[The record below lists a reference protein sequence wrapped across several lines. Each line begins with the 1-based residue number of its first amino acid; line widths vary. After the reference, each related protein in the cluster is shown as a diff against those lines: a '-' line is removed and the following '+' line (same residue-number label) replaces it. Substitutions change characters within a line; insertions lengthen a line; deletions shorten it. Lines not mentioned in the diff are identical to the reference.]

1 MVLDPL
7 NVRFPPKAD
16 VHELWL
22 VRPPAIPWS
31 CCTEQTGYS
40 SAGTGVWR
48 AAIGCYRAPHAHHQF
63 CFCAEAGQQGA
74 AEGGD
79 KIMRRLALALALLV
93 PSAAVMPAFPLFAAT
108 PAPAYPQLVQLFAEW
123 RAFNQP
129 AMVGGVADYSPAAV
143 AAKVARLPGFR
154 ARLAA
159 IDTSRWSVAERNDK
173 RLIEA
178 EMNGLAFYF
187 RVLKPWARDPGFYLT
202 VFPDMSDVPAH
213 EGTYAEP
220 VTDLF
225 HYHWPLSAADQT
237 KLARQL
243 ETVAPLLAQAKVN
256 LAPSTARDL
265 WAYGAQGFLD
275 QAEALANLERGAL
288 ILRDLEGYRTVSLKG
303 ASPRLVEAVASAR
316 KATTDFAGWV
326 KSEAPSRSGPSGVG
340 KDNYDW
346 WLKNVLLNPYSFNEQ
361 VVILQREL
369 DRSLASLRLEEVR
382 NRKLPAT
389 AEVSDPAAYRRLAEQ
404 RTERLWRFMVDAGFF
419 ADTPHSR
426 VALVAQ
432 TVDYTAPDKRN
443 FFTHINA
450 LDPTPLMTHFVHW
463 NELARLEHEP
473 HPSPIRRTAP
483 LFNIYADRSE
493 GLATA
498 MEEVLMHAGLY
509 DDIPRGRELVW
520 IMLANRAAR
529 GLASLRVQANE
540 IGLDEAGKFH
550 ASWTPRGFSDPTSH
564 LVGFEQLLYLRQ
576 PGYGPSY
583 IVGKAHLD
591 RLLAEASHRAELAN
605 RPYSNRDTFNAIYA
619 SGIVPW
625 ALVEDE
631 MAEGALG
638 R

>member
-1 MVLDPL
+1 M
-7 NVRFPPKAD
+7 F
-16 VHELWL
+16 
-22 VRPPAIPWS
+22 
-31 CCTEQTGYS
+31 
-40 SAGTGVWR
+40 
-48 AAIGCYRAPHAHHQF
+48 
-63 CFCAEAGQQGA
+63 
-74 AEGGD
+74 
-79 KIMRRLALALALLV
+79 RLALGLALLV
-93 PSAAVMPAFPLFAAT
+93 LSEAIMSVPALAVS
-108 PAPAYPQLVQLFAEW
+108 PAPAYRQLVQLFADW

-129 AMVGGVADYSPAAV
+129 AIVGGVADYSAAAMAV
-143 AAKVARLPGFR
+143 KASRLPGFR

-159 IDTSRWSVAERNDK
+159 INTSRWSVAERNDK

-178 EMNGLAFYF
+178 EMNGLDFYF

-225 HYHWPLSAADQT
+225 PYRWPLSAADQT

-275 QAEALANLERGAL
+275 QAEALANLEKGAL

-303 ASPRLVEAVASAR
+303 ASPRLVAAVASAR
-316 KATTDFAGWV
+316 KATTDFADWV
-326 KSEAPSRSGPSGVG
+326 KGEALKRSGPSGVG

-346 WLKNVLLNPYSFNEQ
+346 WLKKVLLNPYSFDEQ

-389 AEVSDPAAYRRLAEQ
+389 TEVTDPSAYRRLAEQ
-404 RTERLWRFMVDAGFF
+404 RTEQLWRFMVSAGFF

-426 VALVAQ
+426 AALISQ
-432 TVDYTAPDKRN
+432 TVEYTAPDKRN

-450 LDPTPLMTHFVHW
+450 LDPTPLLTHFVHW
-463 NELARLEHEP
+463 NELARLKHEP
-473 HPSPIRRTAP
+473 HPSPIRQSAP

-493 GLATA
+493 GFATA
-498 MEEVLMHAGLY
+498 IEEVLMHAGLY

-550 ASWTPRGFSDPTSH
+550 ASWTPRAFSDPTSH

-583 IVGKAHLD
+583 IVGKVHLD
-591 RLLAEASHRAELAN
+591 RLLAKASYDAQHAN
-605 RPYSNRDTFNAIYA
+605 RPYSNREVFEAIYA

-631 MAEGALG
+631 MAAGALS

>member
-1 MVLDPL
+1 M
-7 NVRFPPKAD
+7 F
-16 VHELWL
+16 
-22 VRPPAIPWS
+22 
-31 CCTEQTGYS
+31 
-40 SAGTGVWR
+40 
-48 AAIGCYRAPHAHHQF
+48 
-63 CFCAEAGQQGA
+63 
-74 AEGGD
+74 
-79 KIMRRLALALALLV
+79 RLALGLALLV
-93 PSAAVMPAFPLFAAT
+93 LSEAIMSVPALAVS
-108 PAPAYPQLVQLFAEW
+108 PAPAYRQLVQLFADW

-129 AMVGGVADYSPAAV
+129 AIVGGVADYSAAAMAV
-143 AAKVARLPGFR
+143 KASRLPGFR

-159 IDTSRWSVAERNDK
+159 INTSRWSVAERNDK

-178 EMNGLAFYF
+178 EMNGLDFYF

-225 HYHWPLSAADQT
+225 PYRWPLSAADQT

-243 ETVAPLLAQAKVN
+243 ETVAPLLAQAKLN

-275 QAEALANLERGAL
+275 QAEALANLEKGAL

-303 ASPRLVEAVASAR
+303 ASPRLVAAVASAR
-316 KATTDFAGWV
+316 KATTDFADWV
-326 KSEAPSRSGPSGVG
+326 KGEALKRSGPSGVG

-346 WLKNVLLNPYSFNEQ
+346 WLEKVLLNPYSFDEQ

-389 AEVSDPAAYRRLAEQ
+389 TEVTDPSAYRRLAEQ
-404 RTERLWRFMVDAGFF
+404 RTEQLWRFMVSAGFF

-426 VALVAQ
+426 AALISQ
-432 TVDYTAPDKRN
+432 TVEYTAPDKRN

-450 LDPTPLMTHFVHW
+450 LDPTPLLTHFVHW
-463 NELARLEHEP
+463 NELARLKHEP
-473 HPSPIRRTAP
+473 HPSPIRQSAP

-493 GLATA
+493 GFATA
-498 MEEVLMHAGLY
+498 IEEVLMHAGLY

-550 ASWTPRGFSDPTSH
+550 ASWTPRAFSDPTSH

-583 IVGKAHLD
+583 IVGKVHLD
-591 RLLAEASHRAELAN
+591 RLLAKASYDAQHAN
-605 RPYSNRDTFNAIYA
+605 RPYSNREVFEAIYA

-631 MAEGALG
+631 MAAGALS

>member
-1 MVLDPL
+1 MTQLDGEIRPVL
-7 NVRFPPKAD
+7 R
-16 VHELWL
+16 
-22 VRPPAIPWS
+22 
-31 CCTEQTGYS
+31 
-40 SAGTGVWR
+40 R
-48 AAIGCYRAPHAHHQF
+48 ALG
-63 CFCAEAGQQGA
+63 
-74 AEGGD
+74 
-79 KIMRRLALALALLV
+79 LALLV
-93 PSAAVMPAFPLFAAT
+93 LYAAVMSASPALAAS
-108 PAPAYPQLVQLFAEW
+108 PAPAYRQLVQLFSEW

-129 AMVGGVADYSPAAV
+129 AIVGGVADYSAAAM
-143 AAKVARLPGFR
+143 AAKAARLPEFR

-159 IDTSRWSVAERNDK
+159 IDTAGWSVAERNDK

-178 EMNGLAFYF
+178 EMNGLDFYF
-187 RVLKPWARDPGFYLT
+187 RVLKPWERDPSFYLT
-202 VFPDMSDVPAH
+202 LFPDMSDVPAH
-213 EGTYAEP
+213 EGSYAEP

-225 HYHWPLSAADQT
+225 PYRWPLSAADQT

-243 ETVAPLLAQAKVN
+243 ETVAPLLAQAKTN

-265 WAYGAQGFLD
+265 WTYGSQGFLD
-275 QAEALANLERGAL
+275 QAEALANLEKGTL
-288 ILRDLEGYRTVSLKG
+288 ILRDLDGYRTVSLKG
-303 ASPRLVEAVASAR
+303 ASPRLVAAVASAR
-316 KATTDFAGWV
+316 KATSDFAAWV
-326 KSEAPSRSGPSGVG
+326 SAEAPKRSGPSGVG

-346 WLKNVLLNPYSFNEQ
+346 WLKNVLLNPYSFDEQ

-369 DRSLASLRLEEVR
+369 DRSLASLRLEEMR

-389 AEVSDPAAYRRLAEQ
+389 AEVSDPVAYRRLAEQ
-404 RTERLWRFMVDAGFF
+404 RTELLWRFMVEAGFF

-426 VALVAQ
+426 AALVAQ

-463 NELARLEHEP
+463 IELARLKHEP
-473 HPSPIRRTAP
+473 HPSPIRQTAP

-493 GLATA
+493 GFATA
-498 MEEVLMHAGLY
+498 MEELLMQAGLY
-509 DDIPRGRELVW
+509 DGIPRGRELVW

-605 RPYSNRDTFNAIYA
+605 HAYSSREVFKAIYA

-625 ALVEDE
+625 ALVEEE
-631 MAEGALG
+631 MAAGALE